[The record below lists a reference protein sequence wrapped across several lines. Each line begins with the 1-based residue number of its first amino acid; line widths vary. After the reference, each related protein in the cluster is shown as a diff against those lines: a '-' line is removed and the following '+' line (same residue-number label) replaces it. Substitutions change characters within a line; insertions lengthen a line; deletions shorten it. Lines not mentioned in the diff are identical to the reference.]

1 MSEVRPIRSDTKFDE
16 LLTALSGRSGRFVVD
31 ENGSCIGFIT
41 RSDVERVGS
50 LSSPSLSAAMRTDVA
65 EAEASQTLNEV
76 YADAGRGLPIA
87 VLDDSGKLI
96 GRVDPNEV
104 LEELGRVEALAD
116 TFDHEVFM

>member
-1 MSEVRPIRSDTKFDE
+1 
-16 LLTALSGRSGRFVVD
+16 
-31 ENGSCIGFIT
+31 
-41 RSDVERVGS
+41 
-50 LSSPSLSAAMRTDVA
+50 MRTDVP